1 MKNVVVRKL
10 VNVVTKTLTATVV
23 LTVLNMVV

>member
-1 MKNVVVRKL
+1 MKNLVGRKL
-10 VNVVTKTLTATVV
+10 VNLVTKTLTATVV